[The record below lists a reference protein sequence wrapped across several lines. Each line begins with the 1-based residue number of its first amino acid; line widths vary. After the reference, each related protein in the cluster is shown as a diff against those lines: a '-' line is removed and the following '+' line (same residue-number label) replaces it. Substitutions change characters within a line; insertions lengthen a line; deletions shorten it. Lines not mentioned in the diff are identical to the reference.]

1 MSRHYLYIR
10 ELIINSLKNLGQNK
24 RRSLLTALGIII
36 GVSSVITIVAIGA
49 GAQNLILSQVKNFG
63 SNLVGVLPGKSEEKG
78 PPASVFGIT
87 ITTLT
92 YEDALAVKDR
102 RNAPHV
108 VDIVAYAKGSET
120 ISYQGNQ
127 QTATVNGT
135 NAGYLLVENSEVA
148 SGRFFSESEEK
159 GVTKVATL
167 GATVATDLFGDNDPV
182 GRMIKIGN
190 QPFEVI
196 GVMKAKGLVGFQS
209 YDDQVYVPIKT
220 MQKLILG
227 IDHISMM
234 RALVDEE
241 ANVPETVA
249 NIEQTLRE
257 RHGIQDSSGANDDF
271 TVRSAAQAIDMITT
285 ITDALKYF
293 LAAMAALSLLVG
305 GIGIMNIMLIRV
317 SQRTREIG
325 LRKAVG
331 ANNEDIR
338 LQFLIESTVITLS
351 GGIVGIIIGE
361 LASFAIAIVAN
372 SLGYDWGFHFSW
384 FSIVLSVSISI
395 AIGVGFGL
403 YPAFKASK
411 LNPIEAL
418 RYE

>member
-1 MSRHYLYIR
+1 MSRHYLYLR
-10 ELIINSLKNLGQNK
+10 ELVINSLKNLRQNK

-36 GVSSVITIVAIGA
+36 GVSSVIVIVAIGA
-49 GAQNLILSQVKNFG
+49 GAQNLILSQVKTFG
-63 SNLVGVLPGKSEEKG
+63 SNLVGVLPGKSEDKG

-92 YEDALAVKDR
+92 YEDALAIKDP

-108 VDIVAYAKGSET
+108 TDVVAYVKGSET
-120 ISYQGNQ
+120 VSYQGNQ
-127 QTATVNGT
+127 ITATVNGT
-135 NAGYLLVENSEVA
+135 NVGYLAVEKGEVEQ
-148 SGRFFSESEEK
+148 GRFFSDSEEK
-159 GVTKVATL
+159 SVVKVATL
-167 GATVATDLFGDNDPV
+167 GATVAKDLFGDNDPV
-182 GRMIKIGN
+182 GRIIKISN

-196 GVMKAKGLVGFQS
+196 GVMKAKGIVGFQS
-209 YDDQVYVPIKT
+209 YDDQIYVPIKT

-227 IDHISMM
+227 INHVSII
-234 RALVDEE
+234 RAMVDND
-241 ANVPETVA
+241 ANIPETVE
-249 NIEQTLRE
+249 NIKQTLRE
-257 RHGIQDSSGANDDF
+257 RHGILSTDGDNDDF
-271 TVRSAAQAIDMITT
+271 SVRSSAQAIDMITT

-331 ANNEDIR
+331 ANNKDIR
-338 LQFLIESTVITLS
+338 WQFLVESSVITLS
-351 GGIVGIIIGE
+351 GGLIGIIIGE
-361 LASFAIAIVAN
+361 LLSFVISLVAN

-395 AIGVGFGL
+395 AIGLSFGL

>member
-1 MSRHYLYIR
+1 M
-10 ELIINSLKNLGQNK
+10 NSLKNLAQNK
-24 RRSLLTALGIII
+24 IRSLITALGIII
-36 GVSSVITIVAIGA
+36 GVSSVITIIAIGD
-49 GAQNLILSQVKNFG
+49 GAQNLILSQVKTFG
-63 SNLVGVLPGKSEEKG
+63 STLVGVLPGKSEEKG
-78 PPASVFGIT
+78 PPASVFGIV

-92 YEDALAVKDR
+92 YEDALAVKDP

-108 VDIVAYAKGSET
+108 VEIVAYAKGSET
-120 ISYQGNQ
+120 VSYQGNQ
-127 QTATVNGT
+127 ITATVNGT
-135 NAGYLLVENSEVA
+135 NTGYLLVEKGEVA
-148 SGRFFSESEEK
+148 LGRFFSDSEDK
-159 GVTKVATL
+159 SVAKVATL
-167 GATVATDLFGDNDPV
+167 GATVAKDLFGDNDPV
-182 GRMIKIGN
+182 GRNIKIKN

-196 GVMKAKGLVGFQS
+196 GVMKAKGTVGFQS

-220 MQKLILG
+220 MQKIILG

-234 RALVDEE
+234 RAMVDEE
-241 ANVPETVA
+241 ANVPEAVA

-257 RHGIQDSSGANDDF
+257 RHGITDSSGANDDF
-271 TVRSAAQAIDMITT
+271 TVRSAAQALDMITT
-285 ITDALKYF
+285 ITNALKYF

-338 LQFLIESTVITLS
+338 LQFLVESSVITLS
-351 GGIVGIIIGE
+351 GGLVGIIIGE
-361 LASFAIAIVAN
+361 LASFVIAIVAN
-372 SLGYDWGFHFSW
+372 GLGYDWGFHFSW
-384 FSIVLSVSISI
+384 FSIVLSVTISI

-403 YPAFKASK
+403 YPAFKAGK